1 MSGLKQLLRESHQLV
16 LRPLQE
22 EQQLIQVIKDTEL
35 VIKRTRQ
42 VLDFCCRWEVA
53 YSSFNNSSA
62 EHQYLQSYDSL
73 SKAAL
78 TKHYDVGK
86 RPIIHNASHIRILI
100 RQHCE
105 NKKITVDSS
114 SSDDRPKPTM
124 DEVAELMRIASLN
137 PVKISEL
144 LYINDVYNLGE
155 HLTSQ
160 AATILTRAY
169 QLMSAKSRLTLDR
182 TRYSLQEVQA
192 LLTTLHAFPFSS
204 DEVIAL
210 QGLLTKAI
218 TWRDE
223 VLSLTSSSEV
233 DGGTGSRSKGGLTAS
248 TVDAVVVDGG
258 RGHQSSSS
266 RSSRRHEQTDGS
278 SSSSSSSQK
287 KPIPLKKVE
296 ALIVEG
302 ERLPFEFR
310 VELEILKDKKNF
322 AKLWLEKLKKSFV
335 PTKVGNRNRKVVFTD
350 DFQSQPLAVDNAVAI
365 AEKVSLSDMKL
376 LVSEGEMLFQPIGG
390 EFNNDDGN
398 VEAFAGATGRSVNRD
413 LDRAVAV
420 VESAE
425 DWIYRARELLLGEGF
440 SAEHDDNNDLVDVDY
455 DSVQDDKK
463 DYTNMFIAD
472 DDNGGGAD
480 GEEEEGGGD
489 VEDPDYVIQVLRAML
504 DEADHMPVTMDEV
517 GALRCNLQ
525 ALEWA
530 AKVKPYLLLN
540 NLSIDSSNSN
550 NNHTNNSN
558 NNNEGSGEDEGGNNV
573 IEKASRSK
581 KASNRK
587 VLKPVKPR
595 LVEMQQFAKE
605 ITK

>member
-1 MSGLKQLLRESHQLV
+1 M

-42 VLDFCCRWEVA
+42 VLDLCCRWEVA

-78 TKHYDVGK
+78 TRHYDVGK
-86 RPIIHNASHIRILI
+86 RPITLNASHIRILI

-105 NKKITVDSS
+105 SKKVTVDSS
-114 SSDDRPKPTM
+114 STEDRPKPTM
-124 DEVAELMRIASLN
+124 EEVAELMRIASLN

-192 LLTTLHAFPFSS
+192 LLMTLHAFPFSS

-223 VLSLTSSSEV
+223 VLSLTSSSEA

-248 TVDAVVVDGG
+248 TVDAAVIDGG
-258 RGHQSSSS
+258 KGHQSSSS
-266 RSSRRHEQTDGS
+266 RSSRRHEQTDAS
-278 SSSSSSSQK
+278 LSSSSSQK

-350 DFQSQPLAVDNAVAI
+350 DFQSQPLAVDNAAAI

-390 EFNNDDGN
+390 EFINDDGN
-398 VEAFAGATGRSVNRD
+398 AEAFAGATGRSVNRD

-463 DYTNMFIAD
+463 DYTTMFIAD
-472 DDNGGGAD
+472 DDGGGGVD
-480 GEEEEGGGD
+480 GEEEEGGD
-489 VEDPDYVIQVLRAML
+489 VEDPEYVIQVLRAML

-540 NLSIDSSNSN
+540 SLSIDSSNN
-550 NNHTNNSN
+550 NN
-558 NNNEGSGEDEGGNNV
+558 NNNEGSGDDEGGNNV
-573 IEKASRSK
+573 IEKAYRNK

>member
-42 VLDFCCRWEVA
+42 VLDCCCRWEVA

-78 TKHYDVGK
+78 TRHYDVGK
-86 RPIIHNASHIRILI
+86 RPIIHNASHIRVLI

-105 NKKITVDSS
+105 SKKVTVDSS

-223 VLSLTSSSEV
+223 VLSLTSSSES

-248 TVDAVVVDGG
+248 TVDAAVVDGG

-266 RSSRRHEQTDGS
+266 RSSRRHEQTDA
-278 SSSSSSSQK
+278 SSSSSSQK

-463 DYTNMFIAD
+463 DNTNMFIAD
-472 DDNGGGAD
+472 DDDDVGGGAD
-480 GEEEEGGGD
+480 GEEEGGGD

-540 NLSIDSSNSN
+540 SLSIDSSN
-550 NNHTNNSN
+550 HTNNNS
-558 NNNEGSGEDEGGNNV
+558 NNNEGSGDDEGGNNV

-581 KASNRK
+581 KVSNRK

>member
-22 EQQLIQVIKDTEL
+22 EQQLIQIIKDTEL
-35 VIKRTRQ
+35 VIKRTRL

-53 YSSFNNSSA
+53 YSSFNNNSA

-78 TKHYDVGK
+78 TRHYDVGK

-105 NKKITVDSS
+105 SKKVTVDSS
-114 SSDDRPKPTM
+114 TDDRPKPTM

-223 VLSLTSSSEV
+223 VLSLTSSSEA

-248 TVDAVVVDGG
+248 TVDAAVLDGS

-266 RSSRRHEQTDGS
+266 RSSRRHEQIDA
-278 SSSSSSSQK
+278 SSSSSQ

-350 DFQSQPLAVDNAVAI
+350 DFQSQPLAIDNNTAVT

-390 EFNNDDGN
+390 ELMNDDGN
-398 VEAFAGATGRSVNRD
+398 AEAFAGAAGRCVNRD

-472 DDNGGGAD
+472 DDGGGGVD
-480 GEEEEGGGD
+480 GEEEEEEGRD

-540 NLSIDSSNSN
+540 SLSIDSSNSN
-550 NNHTNNSN
+550 NS
-558 NNNEGSGEDEGGNNV
+558 NNNEGSGDDEGGGGGNNV

>member
-78 TKHYDVGK
+78 TRHYDVGK

-248 TVDAVVVDGG
+248 TADAVVVDGG

-266 RSSRRHEQTDGS
+266 RSSRRHEQTDA
-278 SSSSSSSQK
+278 SSSSSSQK

-573 IEKASRSK
+573 IEKAARSK

>member
-1 MSGLKQLLRESHQLV
+1 
-16 LRPLQE
+16 
-22 EQQLIQVIKDTEL
+22 
-35 VIKRTRQ
+35 
-42 VLDFCCRWEVA
+42 
-53 YSSFNNSSA
+53 
-62 EHQYLQSYDSL
+62 
-73 SKAAL
+73 
-78 TKHYDVGK
+78 
-86 RPIIHNASHIRILI
+86 
-100 RQHCE
+100 
-105 NKKITVDSS
+105 
-114 SSDDRPKPTM
+114 
-124 DEVAELMRIASLN
+124 
-137 PVKISEL
+137 
-144 LYINDVYNLGE
+144 
-155 HLTSQ
+155 
-160 AATILTRAY
+160 
-169 QLMSAKSRLTLDR
+169 
-182 TRYSLQEVQA
+182 
-192 LLTTLHAFPFSS
+192 
-204 DEVIAL
+204 
-210 QGLLTKAI
+210 
-218 TWRDE
+218 
-223 VLSLTSSSEV
+223 
-233 DGGTGSRSKGGLTAS
+233 
-248 TVDAVVVDGG
+248 
-258 RGHQSSSS
+258 
-266 RSSRRHEQTDGS
+266 
-278 SSSSSSSQK
+278 
-287 KPIPLKKVE
+287 
-296 ALIVEG
+296 
-302 ERLPFEFR
+302 
-310 VELEILKDKKNF
+310 
-322 AKLWLEKLKKSFV
+322 
-335 PTKVGNRNRKVVFTD
+335 
-350 DFQSQPLAVDNAVAI
+350 LAVDNAVAI

-463 DYTNMFIAD
+463 DFTNMFIAD

-480 GEEEEGGGD
+480 GEEEEEGGGD

-573 IEKASRSK
+573 IEKAARSK